1 MLCDL
6 THAEMP
12 LYEQSTV
19 TKAEKTMN
27 EMSIVFS
34 DLVLATRI
42 RWHSVGIIRIIGT
55 PSNAPDTPRN

>member
-1 MLCDL
+1 
-6 THAEMP
+6 MP